1 MKYWR
6 IIW

>member
-6 IIW
+6 K